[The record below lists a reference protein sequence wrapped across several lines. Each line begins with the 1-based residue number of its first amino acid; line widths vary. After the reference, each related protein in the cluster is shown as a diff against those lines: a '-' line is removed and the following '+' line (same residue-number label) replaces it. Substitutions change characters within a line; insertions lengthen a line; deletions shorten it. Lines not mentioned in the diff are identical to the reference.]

1 MKKWFALL
9 LAVLMLCAM
18 TGCGD
23 KSKPDDKDTPTT
35 TTPSTTTP
43 EPEVV
48 PIELVEGE
56 IPADCYWTEDT
67 SFSARNV
74 AVMMKANVNLA
85 DIRWLALN
93 PDPPT
98 IDRVLY
104 NHSLNKGEI
113 WTVNTYINDAV
124 PNRGIACTD
133 ENGKT
138 YCYAIAYS
146 LKGDGSPS
154 LSLTALN
161 IEVLSEAKLDEI
173 EAYLNDKEN
182 NGFVSMNE
190 YDCPEESSLDD
201 ILYDRTAGQHH
212 SSWSDAERQAWL
224 DANGFTEDYFVRPV
238 YRFYRTDLETLIQQK
253 LGITLSALENDMLYL
268 EEYDAYYDYS
278 HSDSQLQQA
287 EVESGY
293 AESDF
298 CVVYYKMRQS
308 ENFDY
313 ELFRVTLKPT
323 DDGYQ
328 FVSNVEISA
337 ATNTIHLSS
346 EQLDKINTFLND
358 PDNLGFV
365 QRTFDRPEEVQWI
378 EVLTADVT
386 FGVAINEWSDAE
398 RQALADALEYDM
410 AGVIVRFPR
419 ADVEALFQKR
429 LGISPTELDTPISAV
444 YLEEYDA
451 YYLSFL
457 GIEWVPTNVISG
469 KIENGVYIVD
479 CSFGYY
485 DEARR
490 VTMRA
495 TDDGFQFIS
504 NVAIED

>member
-35 TTPSTTTP
+35 TTTTISKA
-43 EPEVV
+43 EQ
-48 PIELVEGE
+48 E
-56 IPADCYWTEDT
+56 IAPLTYVGNEDPGVCYWLVDSTVTDANETVVLRANTDLTDVQFVSLSTDT
-67 SFSARNV
+67 LTVDEVLDTLPVFE
-74 AVMMKANVNLA
+74 KDTFLC
-85 DIRWLALN
+85 
-93 PDPPT
+93 
-98 IDRVLY
+98 ID
-104 NHSLNKGEI
+104 
-113 WTVNTYINDAV
+113 TYVNDAV
-124 PNRGIACTD
+124 PTRGVVCTD
-133 ENGKT
+133 NSGKT
-138 YCYAIAYS
+138 YYYAITYS
-146 LKGDGSPS
+146 MKGDSSPS
-154 LSLTALN
+154 ISLTKLN
-161 IEVLSEAKLDEI
+161 IEALSEAKL
-173 EAYLNDKEN
+173 
-182 NGFVSMNE
+182 
-190 YDCPEESSLDD
+190 EE
-201 ILYDRTAGQHH
+201 
-212 SSWSDAERQAWL
+212 
-224 DANGFTEDYFVRPV
+224 
-238 YRFYRTDLETLIQQK
+238 
-253 LGITLSALENDMLYL
+253 
-268 EEYDAYYDYS
+268 
-278 HSDSQLQQA
+278 
-287 EVESGY
+287 
-293 AESDF
+293 
-298 CVVYYKMRQS
+298 
-308 ENFDY
+308 
-313 ELFRVTLKPT
+313 
-323 DDGYQ
+323 
-328 FVSNVEISA
+328 
-337 ATNTIHLSS
+337 
-346 EQLDKINTFLND
+346 INTFLND

-365 QRTFDRPEEVQWI
+365 QRTFDRPQEVQWI

>member
-1 MKKWFALL
+1 MKKWLALL

-35 TTPSTTTP
+35 TTTTTTP
-43 EPEVV
+43 NPDVV
-48 PIELVEGE
+48 PIELIEGE
-56 IPADCYWTEDT
+56 IPADCYWTEDIST
-67 SFSARNV
+67 PARNM

-85 DIRWLALN
+85 DVRWLALN

-104 NHSLNKGEI
+104 NRSLNKSEI
-113 WTVNTYINDAV
+113 WTINTYINDAV
-124 PNRGIACTD
+124 PNRGVACTD
-133 ENGKT
+133 ENGQT
-138 YCYAIAYS
+138 YYYAITYS
-146 LKGDGSPS
+146 MKGDGSPS
-154 LSLTALN
+154 ISLTELN

-173 EAYLNDKEN
+173 EAYLNYKEN

-238 YRFYRTDLETLIQQK
+238 YRFYRTDLEMLIQQK

-346 EQLDKINTFLND
+346 EQLEKINTFLND

-365 QRTFDRPEEVQWI
+365 QRTFDRPEEVQWG
-378 EVLTADVT
+378 EVLTGDVT
-386 FGVAINEWSDAE
+386 FGVYETEWSDAE

-410 AGVIVRFPR
+410 AGGIVRFPR

-451 YYLSFL
+451 YYLAFL
-457 GIEWVPTNVISG
+457 GIEWVPVYVKSG
-469 KIENGVYIVD
+469 KIENGIYIVEY
-479 CSFGYY
+479 SF
-485 DEARR
+485 DDHDATRR
-490 VTMRA
+490 VTMRS
-495 TDDGFQFIS
+495 TNDGFQFIS
-504 NVAIED
+504 NVSIED